1 MSDPLAEINMAKT
14 KNLEQK
20 LFPEIHPLIK
30 SWEDHLT
37 FEKRVSKHTLVAYL
51 SDLFKFLNFLSDFL
65 AKSPTKNDLAQLKPS
80 GFRSYLA
87 SRRRDGLTPA
97 SMARSFSAVRSFYK
111 YLRRTNIIK
120 NDAIDAVSSPKLK
133 RRLPRPISEEAAKR
147 AIKEVGDFAD
157 DTWVALRD
165 IAVLT
170 LLYGSGLRIA
180 EALSLN
186 KGDLDKGDIMKVK
199 GKRNKERLVPL
210 LPAVTEAVECYLK
223 ACPKDIK
230 GGEALFI
237 GVRGKRLNARNIQLA
252 MQKVR
257 ASLGLPSTATP
268 HALRH
273 SFATHL
279 LTAGGD
285 LRTIQE
291 LLGHADLSTTQHYTD
306 VDTAYL
312 MDVYNNAHPSA
323 KK

>member
-1 MSDPLAEINMAKT
+1 MFDPMV
-14 KNLEQK
+14 QK
-20 LFPEIHPLIK
+20 ELDQTIFPALKPLIIQWQDYMI
-30 SWEDHLT
+30 S
-37 FEKRVSKHTLVAYL
+37 EKRVSPHTHEAYL
-51 SDLFKFLNFLSDFL
+51 RDVLKFLSFLTEYVGQAPDKKIL
-65 AKSPTKNDLAQLKPS
+65 AGLKP
-80 GFRSYLA
+80 GDFRSYLA

-97 SMARSFSAVRSFYK
+97 STARCFSSVRAFYK
-111 YLRRTNIIK
+111 YLRRNNIIA

-133 RRLPRPISEEAAKR
+133 KRLPRALSEVAAKR
-147 AIKEVGDFAD
+147 AIKDVGDFSAPMTND
-157 DTWVALRD
+157 WVSYRD

-170 LLYGSGLRIA
+170 LLYGCGLRIA

-186 KGDLDKGDIMKVK
+186 VGDMDKKDIMTVT
-199 GKRNKERLVPL
+199 GKRNKERLIPL
-210 LPAVTEAVECYLK
+210 IPAVVEAVDKYIK
-223 ACPKDIK
+223 ACPKNLKHGDP
-230 GGEALFI
+230 LFI
-237 GVRGKRLNARNIQLA
+237 GVRGKRLNARNVQLA

-257 ASLGLPSTATP
+257 ISLGLPSTATP

>member
-1 MSDPLAEINMAKT
+1 MAQEKE
-14 KNLEQK
+14 LDAS
-20 LFPEIHPLIK
+20 LYPALRPAIK
-30 SWEDHLT
+30 RWQDHLIS
-37 FEKRVSKHTLVAYL
+37 EKRVSKHTHEAYVR
-51 SDLFKFLNFLSDFL
+51 DVGYFLRFLCSHL
-65 AKSPTKNDLAQLKPS
+65 GVSPSKQALERLKPAD
-80 GFRSYLA
+80 FRSYLA
-87 SRRRDGLTPA
+87 ARRRDGLSPA
-97 SMARSFSAVRSFYK
+97 SMARAFSAVRAFFK
-111 YLRRTNIIK
+111 FLRRTDELE

-133 RRLPRPISEEAAKR
+133 KRLPRPISEAAAKR
-147 AIKEVGDFAD
+147 TISEVGDFAVPATND
-157 DTWVALRD
+157 WVALRD

-170 LLYGSGLRIA
+170 LLYGCGLRVA

-186 KGDLDKGDIMKVK
+186 VGDLDKGDIMTVC

-210 LPAVTEAVECYLK
+210 LPAVVDAVDNYIK
-223 ACPKDIK
+223 ACPRNLKRGD
-230 GGEALFI
+230 ALFI
-237 GVRGKRLNARNIQLA
+237 GVRGKRLNARNVQLA
-252 MQKVR
+252 MQKIR
-257 ASLGLPSTATP
+257 IALGLPASATP

-306 VDTAYL
+306 VDSAYL

>member
-1 MSDPLAEINMAKT
+1 MAKAEKLDHT
-14 KNLEQK
+14 
-20 LFPEIHPLIK
+20 LFPSITPLLNQWQDYLV
-30 SWEDHLT
+30 S
-37 FEKRVSKHTLVAYL
+37 EKRVSKHTHEAYMR
-51 SDLFKFLNFLSDFL
+51 DVTKFLSFVASYQG
-65 AKSPTKNDLAQLKPS
+65 KSPTKSDLEELKPAD
-80 GFRSYLA
+80 FRSYLA

-97 SMARSFSAVRSFYK
+97 SMARSFSAVRAFYK
-111 YLRRTNIIK
+111 FLRRNKILK

-133 RRLPRPISEEAAKR
+133 KRLPRPISETAAKR
-147 AIKEVGDFAD
+147 VINDVGDFASPATND
-157 DTWVALRD
+157 WVALRD
-165 IAVLT
+165 IAILT
-170 LLYGSGLRIA
+170 LLYGCGLRVA

-186 KGDLDKGDIMKVK
+186 MGDLDRKDIMTVR

-210 LPAVTEAVECYLK
+210 LPIVTQSVDQYLA

-230 GGEALFI
+230 PGEPLFI
-237 GVRGKRLNARNIQLA
+237 GVQGKRLNARNVQLA

-257 ASLGLPSTATP
+257 IALGLPSTATP

-279 LTAGGD
+279 LSAGGD

>member
-1 MSDPLAEINMAKT
+1 MAET
-14 KNLEQK
+14 KKLEQK
-20 LFPEIHPLIK
+20 IFTGLEPLIK
-30 SWEDHLT
+30 SWQDHLIS
-37 FEKRVSKHTLVAYL
+37 EKRVSAHTHEAYL
-51 SDLFKFLNFLSDFL
+51 RDVLKFLHFLSDHL
-65 AKSPTKNDLAQLKPS
+65 AKSPTKNDLASLKPAD
-80 GFRSYLA
+80 FRSYLA
-87 SRRRDGLTPA
+87 ARRRDGLIPA

-111 YLRRTNIIK
+111 YLRRNNILS
-120 NDAIDAVSSPKLK
+120 NDVIDAVSSPKLK

-147 AIKEVGDFAD
+147 TIKEVGDFASD
-157 DTWVALRD
+157 NWVALRD

-170 LLYGSGLRIA
+170 ILYGCGLRVA

-186 KGDLDKGDIMKVK
+186 KGNLDKGDIMTVV
-199 GKRNKERLVPL
+199 GKRKKERLVPL
-210 LPAVTEAVECYLK
+210 LPAVTDAVDHYLK

-230 GGEALFI
+230 HGEPLFI
-237 GVRGKRLNARNIQLA
+237 GVRGKRLNARNVQLA

-257 ASLGLPSTATP
+257 VALGLPSTATP

-312 MDVYNNAHPSA
+312 LDVYNNAHPSA

>member
-1 MSDPLAEINMAKT
+1 MAQAT
-14 KNLEQK
+14 KLDDA
-20 LFPEIHPLIK
+20 LYPALRPVIK
-30 SWEDHLT
+30 RWQDHLIS
-37 FEKRVSKHTLVAYL
+37 EKRVSKHTHEAYL
-51 SDLFKFLNFLSDFL
+51 RDVGFFLTFLRDHLGLSP
-65 AKSPTKNDLAQLKPS
+65 AKKTLEDLKPAD
-80 GFRSYLA
+80 FRSYLA

-111 YLRRTNIIK
+111 YLRKTGEVE
-120 NDAIDAVSSPKLK
+120 NDAIDAISSPKLK
-133 RRLPRPISEEAAKR
+133 KRLPRPISEEAAKR
-147 AIKEVGDFAD
+147 TISEVGDFSAPAKND
-157 DTWVALRD
+157 WVALRD

-170 LLYGSGLRIA
+170 LLYGCGLRVA

-186 KGDLDKGDIMKVK
+186 VGDLDKGDIMTVT

-210 LPAVTEAVECYLK
+210 LPAVIDAVDNYVR
-223 ACPKDIK
+223 ACPKALIK
-230 GGEALFI
+230 GEPLFI
-237 GVRGKRLNARNIQLA
+237 GVRGKRLNARNVQLA

-257 ASLGLPSTATP
+257 IALGLPASATP

>member
-1 MSDPLAEINMAKT
+1 MSRPMAQKKQLD
-14 KNLEQK
+14 KNLYLK
-20 LFPEIHPLIK
+20 LKPVIQG
-30 SWEDHLT
+30 WENHLLS
-37 FEKRVSKHTLVAYL
+37 ERRASKHTYDAYMR
-51 SDLFKFLNFLSDFL
+51 DLDKFLKFLMEYLDDVLTIKIL
-65 AKSPTKNDLAQLKPS
+65 ATLKPAD
-80 GFRSYLA
+80 FRSYLA
-87 SRRRDGLTPA
+87 SRRKEGLSPA
-97 SMARSFSAVRSFYK
+97 SMARSFSAVRAFYK
-111 YLRRTNIIK
+111 YMRKENILT
-120 NDAIDAVSSPKLK
+120 NDAIDAVSSPKLPK
-133 RRLPRPISEEAAKR
+133 RLPRPISEEAAKR
-147 AIKEVGDFAD
+147 TITEVGDFAQPAAGD
-157 DTWVALRD
+157 WVALRD

-170 LLYGSGLRIA
+170 LLYGCGLRIT
-180 EALSLN
+180 EALNLN
-186 KGDLDKGDIMKVK
+186 MGDLDKGDIMTVL

-210 LPAVTEAVECYLK
+210 LPAVTDAIERYLK
-223 ACPKDIK
+223 ACPKNIK
-230 GGEALFI
+230 TGEALFI

-257 ASLGLPSTATP
+257 QALGLPSTATP

-312 MDVYNNAHPSA
+312 LDVYNNAHPSA

>member
-1 MSDPLAEINMAKT
+1 MYDPMA
-14 KNLEQK
+14 QRIK
-20 LFPEIHPLIK
+20 LDHIHYPEIMPLLNQWQDYLI
-30 SWEDHLT
+30 SE
-37 FEKRVSKHTLVAYL
+37 RRASKHTCSAYIRDV
-51 SDLFKFLNFLSDFL
+51 SKFLTFLCEYKGVAPDKKIL
-65 AKSPTKNDLAQLKPS
+65 ENLKPAD
-80 GFRSYLA
+80 FRSYLA
-87 SRRRDGLTPA
+87 ARRRDGLTPA

-111 YLRRTNIIK
+111 YMRRMNILE

-133 RRLPRPISEEAAKR
+133 RRMPRPISEVDAKR
-147 AIKEVGDFAD
+147 SINIVGDFAAPTIHD
-157 DTWVALRD
+157 WVALRD

-170 LLYGSGLRIA
+170 LLYGCGLRIA

-186 KGDLDKGDIMKVK
+186 FGDLNKGDIMTVK
-199 GKRNKERLVPL
+199 GKRNKERIVPL
-210 LPAVTEAVECYLK
+210 LTAVTDAIDNYVR
-223 ACPKDIK
+223 ACPIAIEK
-230 GGEALFI
+230 GDALFI

-252 MQKVR
+252 MKKVR
-257 ASLGLPSTATP
+257 VALGLPSTATP

>member
-1 MSDPLAEINMAKT
+1 MVKKELDQII
-14 KNLEQK
+14 
-20 LFPEIHPLIK
+20 FPALKPLIDQWQDYMI
-30 SWEDHLT
+30 S
-37 FEKRVSKHTLVAYL
+37 EKRVSPHTHEAYL
-51 SDLFKFLNFLSDFL
+51 RDVTKFLSFLTEYSGN
-65 AKSPTKNDLAQLKPS
+65 SPDQKTLEALKPAD
-80 GFRSYLA
+80 FRSYLA
-87 SRRRDGLTPA
+87 ARRRDGLTPA
-97 SMARSFSAVRSFYK
+97 SMARSFSAVRAFYK
-111 YLRRTNIIK
+111 YLRRNNVIA

-133 RRLPRPISEEAAKR
+133 KRLPRALSQDAAKR
-147 AIKEVGDFAD
+147 TIKDVGDFSTPDKNAD
-157 DTWVALRD
+157 WVSYRD

-170 LLYGSGLRIA
+170 LLYGCGLRVA
-180 EALSLN
+180 EALSIN
-186 KGDLDKGDIMKVK
+186 IGDMDKKDIMTVM

-210 LPAVTEAVECYLK
+210 IPAVTKAVDQYIK
-223 ACPKDIK
+223 ACPKNLRTGDP
-230 GGEALFI
+230 LFI
-237 GVRGKRLNARNIQLA
+237 GVRGKRLNARNVQLA

-257 ASLGLPSTATP
+257 AALGLPSTATP

>member
-1 MSDPLAEINMAKT
+1 MAQTGKLDDSLYPNIRPLLN
-14 KNLEQK
+14 Q
-20 LFPEIHPLIK
+20 
-30 SWEDHLT
+30 WQDHLIS
-37 FEKRVSKHTLVAYL
+37 EKRVSKHTHEAYL
-51 SDLFKFLNFLSDFL
+51 RDVTYFLSFLSEYLGKSPDKSDL
-65 AKSPTKNDLAQLKPS
+65 AGLKPAD
-80 GFRSYLA
+80 FRSYLA
-87 SRRRDGLTPA
+87 ARRREGLSAA
-97 SMARSFSAVRSFYK
+97 SMARAFSAVRAFYK
-111 YLRRTNIIK
+111 FMRRTGSVK

-133 RRLPRPISEEAAKR
+133 KRLPRPISEQAAKR
-147 AIKEVGDFAD
+147 TINEVGDFSAPAVHD
-157 DTWVALRD
+157 WVALRD

-170 LLYGSGLRIA
+170 LLYGCGLRVA

-186 KGDLDKGDIMKVK
+186 VGDLDKGDIMTVR

-210 LPAVTEAVECYLK
+210 LPAVVEAIDNYVR
-223 ACPKDIK
+223 ACPKK
-230 GGEALFI
+230 LERGEALFI
-237 GVRGKRLNARNIQLA
+237 GVRGKRLNARNVQLA
-252 MQKVR
+252 MQKIR
-257 ASLGLPSTATP
+257 IALGLPSSATP

-312 MDVYNNAHPSA
+312 LDVYNNAHPSA

>member
-1 MSDPLAEINMAKT
+1 MIS
-14 KNLEQK
+14 
-20 LFPEIHPLIK
+20 
-30 SWEDHLT
+30 
-37 FEKRVSKHTLVAYL
+37 EKRVSPHTHEAYL
-51 SDLFKFLNFLSDFL
+51 RDVIKFLSFLTQHVG
-65 AKSPTKNDLAQLKPS
+65 KSPNKETLEGLKPAD
-80 GFRSYLA
+80 FRSYLA

-97 SMARSFSAVRSFYK
+97 SMARSFSAVRAFYK
-111 YLRRTNIIK
+111 YLRRNNIIS

-133 RRLPRPISEEAAKR
+133 KRLPRALSEDAAKR
-147 AIKEVGDFAD
+147 AINDVGDFSTPD
-157 DTWVALRD
+157 KDSDWVSYRD

-170 LLYGSGLRIA
+170 LLYGCGLRIA

-186 KGDLDKGDIMKVK
+186 LGDMDKKDIMTVM
-199 GKRNKERLVPL
+199 GKRNKERLIPL
-210 LPAVTEAVECYLK
+210 IPAVVEAVDRYIK
-223 ACPKDIK
+223 ACPKNLKHGDP
-230 GGEALFI
+230 LFI
-237 GVRGKRLNARNIQLA
+237 GVRGKRLNARNVQLA

-257 ASLGLPSTATP
+257 IALGLPSTATP

>member
-1 MSDPLAEINMAKT
+1 MFDPMAENERLE
-14 KNLEQK
+14 KNI
-20 LFPEIHPLIK
+20 FPQITPLIK
-30 SWEDHLT
+30 KWQDYLIS
-37 FEKRVSKHTLVAYL
+37 EKRVSRHTHDAYL
-51 SDLFKFLNFLSDFL
+51 RDILAFLTFLTEH
-65 AKSPTKNDLAQLKPS
+65 AGKSPDKKTLEGLKPAD
-80 GFRSYLA
+80 FRSYLA
-87 SRRRDGLTPA
+87 ARRRDGLTPA
-97 SMARSFSAVRSFYK
+97 SMARNFSAVRSFYK
-111 YLRRTNIIK
+111 YMRRNNIIS

-133 RRLPRPISEEAAKR
+133 KRLPRPLSQDAAKR
-147 AIKEVGDFAD
+147 TIKDVGDFATPD
-157 DTWVALRD
+157 NNADWVADRD

-170 LLYGSGLRIA
+170 LLYGCGLRIS

-186 KGDLDKGDIMKVK
+186 VGDLDKKDIMTIRGK
-199 GKRNKERLVPL
+199 GGKERLVPII
-210 LPAVTEAVECYLK
+210 PVVIQAVDQYLNT
-223 ACPKDIK
+223 CPKKLNRGDP
-230 GGEALFI
+230 LFI
-237 GVRGKRLNARNIQLA
+237 GVRGKRLNARNVQLA

-257 ASLGLPSTATP
+257 TALGLPSSATP

>member
-1 MSDPLAEINMAKT
+1 MAET
-14 KNLEQK
+14 ERLEQNIY
-20 LFPEIHPLIK
+20 PHITPLIK
-30 SWEDHLT
+30 KWQDYLIS
-37 FEKRVSKHTLVAYL
+37 EKRVSRHTYDAYL
-51 SDLFKFLNFLSDFL
+51 RDIMAFLSFL
-65 AKSPTKNDLAQLKPS
+65 SEHAGKSPDKKTLEGLKPAD
-80 GFRSYLA
+80 FRSYLA
-87 SRRRDGLTPA
+87 ARRRARLTPA
-97 SMARSFSAVRSFYK
+97 SMARNFSAVRSFYK
-111 YLRRTNIIK
+111 FLRRNNIIS

-133 RRLPRPISEEAAKR
+133 KRLPRPLSQDAAKR
-147 AIKEVGDFAD
+147 TIEDVGDFAD
-157 DTWVALRD
+157 DWVADRD

-170 LLYGSGLRIA
+170 LLYGCGLRIS

-186 KGDLDKGDIMKVK
+186 VGDLDKKDIMTIRGK
-199 GKRNKERLVPL
+199 GGKERLVPII
-210 LPAVTEAVECYLK
+210 PIVTQAVDKYMK
-223 ACPKDIK
+223 ACPKKLKRGDP
-230 GGEALFI
+230 LFI
-237 GVRGKRLNARNIQLA
+237 GVRGKRLNARNVQLA

-257 ASLGLPSTATP
+257 TALGLPSSATP

>member
-1 MSDPLAEINMAKT
+1 MPCPMADMSAIDRHIFTEI
-14 KNLEQK
+14 Q
-20 LFPEIHPLIK
+20 PLIK
-30 SWEDHLT
+30 QWYDHLIS
-37 FEKRVSKHTLVAYL
+37 EKRVSKHTFDAY
-51 SDLFKFLNFLSDFL
+51 SRDVTTFLAFLSNYL
-65 AKSPTKNDLAQLKPS
+65 GKAPTKDALENLKPAD
-80 GFRSYLA
+80 FRSYLA
-87 SRRRDGLTPA
+87 ARRRDGLTPA
-97 SMARSFSAVRSFYK
+97 STARSFSAVRAFYK
-111 YLRRTNIIK
+111 FLRRSGTLK

-133 RRLPRPISEEAAKR
+133 RRLPRPISEDAAKR
-147 AIKEVGDFAD
+147 AINEVGDFAAPAIGD
-157 DTWVALRD
+157 WVALRD

-170 LLYGSGLRIA
+170 LLYGCGLRIA

-186 KGDLDKGDIMKVK
+186 VGDLDKGDIMTVR

-210 LPAVTEAVECYLK
+210 LPAVTEAVDRYLK
-223 ACPKDIK
+223 ACPKELAHGDP
-230 GGEALFI
+230 LFI
-237 GVRGKRLNARNIQLA
+237 GVRGKRLNARNVQLA
-252 MQKVR
+252 MQKIR
-257 ASLGLPSTATP
+257 QALGLPASATP

-312 MDVYNNAHPSA
+312 LDVYNNAHPSA